1 MNQATQSKFVL
12 AMMVVSLGVSPAL
25 ATADILTLRADT
37 KLGGAAGKG
46 MFGERK
52 DVGFY
57 EGGARPSYGL
67 ILGAEVFFVDAW
79 IEHNQ
84 FLQSGDV
91 NGTWTQFMLGID
103 VEIEIGET
111 KAADVNAAGKSSGG
125 YSAWMAELGMGAGF
139 GVGTGQQV
147 DPPLDNSEVTDKGF
161 LLEARGM
168 VAYRLTEM
176 FSLGVTVPVQF
187 GYFTKSG
194 SGTFANN
201 VDNHYAGMSGS
212 AMLTFRAALKLK

>member
-1 MNQATQSKFVL
+1 MNQATKSKLVL
-12 AMMVVSLGVSPAL
+12 AMTVLGMSASPAL
-25 ATADILTLRADT
+25 ASADVLTLRADS

-52 DVGFY
+52 DAGFY

-67 ILGAEVFFVDAW
+67 ILGAEVFFIDAW
-79 IEHNQ
+79 IEHDQ
-84 FLQSGDV
+84 FLKSGDV
-91 NGTWTQFMLGID
+91 NGTWTQFMLGVD
-103 VEIEIGET
+103 VEIDIGKT
-111 KAADVNAAGKSSGG
+111 KAGDVSADGKPTGG

-147 DPPLDNSEVTDKGF
+147 DPPLDNSEVTDKGI
-161 LLEARGM
+161 LLEARAM

-176 FSLGVTVPVQF
+176 FSLGVTVPFQF

-194 SGTFANN
+194 SGTVANS